1 MTTVKVLLAD
11 DHVLVRAGLRALL
24 ERLPGIE
31 IVGEADDGREAIR
44 LVKALN
50 PHIVLMDISMPGL
63 NGLEAVDRLR
73 TEYPDVI
80 VIILSASANEEFV
93 TQALRSGASGYLIK
107 GGSPS
112 ELEVAIKAV
121 MKGETYLSPAVSK
134 QVIRDYLGRVTHR
147 SDLFELLTQR
157 QREILQLIG
166 EGHSTKDIAN
176 ILKLSAKT
184 VERHRTELM
193 DRLDIHDVAGL
204 TRCAIKNKIVSI
216 DGIS

>member
-11 DHVLVRAGLRALL
+11 DHILVRAGLRALL
-24 ERLPGIE
+24 ERERDFE

-44 LVKALN
+44 LVKELN
-50 PHIVLMDISMPGL
+50 PHVVLMDISMPGL
-63 NGLEAVDRLR
+63 NGLEAVERIRIDF
-73 TEYPDVI
+73 PDVL
-80 VIILSASANEEFV
+80 VIILSASSDEEFV

-112 ELEVAIKAV
+112 ELHVAIKAV
-121 MKGETYLSPAVSK
+121 MKGETYLSPVVSK

-147 SDLFELLTQR
+147 SDLYDLLTQR

-166 EGHSTKDIAN
+166 EGHSSKEIAS

-184 VERHRTELM
+184 VDRHRAELM
-193 DRLDIHDVAGL
+193 DRLDVHDVAGL
-204 TRCAIKNKIVSI
+204 TRFAIKNKLVTL
-216 DGIS
+216 G

>member
-1 MTTVKVLLAD
+1 MNTIRILLAD
-11 DHVLVRAGLRALL
+11 DHALVRAGLRALL
-24 ERLPGIE
+24 ERLQGIE

-44 LVKALN
+44 LVKERN

-63 NGLEAVDRLR
+63 NGLEAVMQVRNDFP
-73 TEYPDVI
+73 EVN

-93 TQALRSGASGYLIK
+93 TQALRSGASGYMLK
-107 GGSPS
+107 GASPS

-121 MKGETYLSPAVSK
+121 MVGETYLSPVVSK

-166 EGHSTKDIAN
+166 EGHSTKDMAQ
-176 ILKLSAKT
+176 LLDLSAKT

-193 DRLDIHDVAGL
+193 NRLDIHDVAGL
-204 TRCAIKNKIVSI
+204 TRYAIKNNIVTI
-216 DGIS
+216 EDIA

>member
-1 MTTVKVLLAD
+1 MNTIRILLAD
-11 DHVLVRAGLRALL
+11 DHALVRAGLRALL
-24 ERLPGIE
+24 ERLQGIE

-44 LVKALN
+44 LVKERN

-63 NGLEAVDRLR
+63 NGLEAVMQVRNDFP
-73 TEYPDVI
+73 EVN

-93 TQALRSGASGYLIK
+93 TQALRSGASGYMLK
-107 GGSPS
+107 GASPS

-121 MKGETYLSPAVSK
+121 MVGETYLSPVVSK

-166 EGHSTKDIAN
+166 EGHSTKDMAQ
-176 ILKLSAKT
+176 LLDLSAKT

-193 DRLDIHDVAGL
+193 NRLDIHDVAGL
-204 TRCAIKNKIVSI
+204 TRYAIKNNIVTI
-216 DGIS
+216 EDIT

>member
-1 MTTVKVLLAD
+1 MNTIRILLAD
-11 DHVLVRAGLRALL
+11 DHALVRAGLRALL
-24 ERLPGIE
+24 ERLQGIE

-44 LVKALN
+44 LVKERN

-63 NGLEAVDRLR
+63 NGLEAVKQIRNDF
-73 TEYPDVI
+73 PDVN

-93 TQALRSGASGYLIK
+93 TQALRSGASGYMLK
-107 GGSPS
+107 GASPS

-121 MKGETYLSPAVSK
+121 MAGETYLSPVVSK

-166 EGHSTKDIAN
+166 EGHTTKDMAQM
-176 ILKLSAKT
+176 LDLSAKT

-193 DRLDIHDVAGL
+193 NRLDIHDVAGL
-204 TRCAIKNKIVSI
+204 TRYAIKNNIVTI
-216 DGIS
+216 EDMR